1 MGFFSKKKSEE
12 KPEQPVTLY
21 DLHQAAKKEA
31 DPAKSGALYLKLIEK
46 AAAEDDQT
54 WLRVGLCELA
64 FGGGA
69 QRDLARLR
77 LLAEKLTDEDE
88 RNGFLRDLD
97 ELEPRGLEAAGESK
111 ERMRAFLLGAALD
124 GSNAAAWQIANCL
137 GAAHTDQELLNA
149 VSLGGLRGDE
159 RCAFFMQA
167 HAAQIGGD
175 ASPEAQRQYEFWD
188 ELYDAIAYGDP
199 EDLPPFEERMA
210 AWQQAC
216 GQDKAVIEAKR
227 AGLRE
232 LQEKMAEADAR
243 VRALEGQPGREEELL
258 AAFCQWLACR
268 DRVGLYFKTWI
279 HFLEW
284 PGKRPFLLFN
294 YRPGQDPDSW
304 HEPECDPEILKR
316 VVLGQAL
323 EHDGHDYPK
332 AAQLYR
338 EAARL
343 GSGEALYRLCALS
356 QYWEAAGEG
365 RSDEEWTEEIR
376 AAGWPIVSGWRY
388 PRLHCDDPSGLLQLA
403 GQAEPGAVHHLA
415 RELKAKWQGAAKRGD
430 PDADER
436 RREALL
442 VARAEL
448 ALTRKKA
455 QEGDCEACL
464 HLLELYRSTR
474 DDGLLSEDREFRK
487 TRDTELSHWVGQLF
501 VRRCSLV
508 YYMVAQFPDLFGTD
522 EEGGLKAAQAAE
534 AAGLTGAMDAYER
547 WCRDQRILREST
559 RQKREV
565 QRQES
570 RRRTADRDGLEAEMD
585 AYRDQLDWA
594 ERGISAAL
602 GGSAVTRQ
610 EAFFMGESST
620 SQYARE
626 AFIRDELE
634 AKRRKE
640 LENEYAGDF
649 SDGEED

>member
-1 MGFFSKKKSEE
+1 MGFFGRKKEDKKAE
-12 KPEQPVTLY
+12 PPATLY
-21 DLHQAAKKEA
+21 DLRQAAKKEA
-31 DPAKSGALYLKLIEK
+31 DPARSGALYLELIER

-54 WLRVGLCELA
+54 WLQMGLCELA

-69 QRDLARLR
+69 RRDLAQLR
-77 LLAEKLTDEDE
+77 RLAEKLTDEEDRE
-88 RNGFLRDLD
+88 NFLRDLD
-97 ELEPRGLEAAGESK
+97 ELEPLGLGPAGESK

-124 GSNAAAWQIANCL
+124 GSNAAAWQIANCMD
-137 GAAHTDQELLNA
+137 GAHTDQELLNA

-167 HAAQIGGD
+167 HSAQMGGD
-175 ASPEAQRQYEFWD
+175 ASPEAQRRYEFWD

-216 GQDKAVIEAKR
+216 GQDQALIDAKR

-232 LQEKMAEADAR
+232 LQKKADDARAR
-243 VRALEGQPGREEELL
+243 VRALEDQPGREEELL
-258 AAFCQWLACR
+258 AAFCGWLACR
-268 DRVGLYFKTWI
+268 DRVALYFNQWY

-284 PGKRPFLLFN
+284 PGQRPFCLFQ
-294 YRPGQDPDSW
+294 YRPGQNPDSW
-304 HEPECDPEILKR
+304 HEPECDPDVLKLL
-316 VVLGQAL
+316 VLGQAL

-332 AAQLYR
+332 AVQYYR
-338 EAARL
+338 EAAHL

-365 RSDEEWTEEIR
+365 RSDEEWTETIR

-388 PRLHCDDPSGLLQLA
+388 PRLYADAPSGLLQLA
-403 GQAEPGAVHHLA
+403 GQGEPGAVRHLA
-415 RELKAKWQGAAKRGD
+415 EILRAKWKSAASRRAS
-430 PDADER
+430 DADER

-442 VARAEL
+442 AAKAEL

-464 HLLELYRSTR
+464 HLLELYRGAK

-487 TRDTELSHWVGQLF
+487 TREKEFSHWLGQLF
-501 VRRCSLV
+501 ERHCHLV
-508 YYMVAQFPDLFGTD
+508 YYMMAQFPNLFGLD
-522 EEGGLKAAQAAE
+522 EEDGLKAAQAAE
-534 AAGLTGAMDAYER
+534 AVGLTGAMDAFER
-547 WCRDQRILREST
+547 WRRDQRILRESK
-559 RQKREV
+559 RQEQEL
-565 QRQES
+565 QRQEAH
-570 RRRTADRDGLEAEMD
+570 RRAAARDAMEAEMD
-585 AYRDQLDWA
+585 AWHDQLDWA

-610 EAFFMGESST
+610 EAYFMGESDT

-626 AFIRDELE
+626 AFIRDALE
-634 AKRRKE
+634 AKRRRE
-640 LENEYAGDF
+640 LEGKYAGDF
-649 SDGEED
+649 SDSEED

>member
-88 RNGFLRDLD
+88 RDEFLRDLD

-232 LQEKMAEADAR
+232 LQKKMAEADAR

-258 AAFCQWLACR
+258 AA
-268 DRVGLYFKTWI
+268 
-279 HFLEW
+279 LEEL
-284 PGKRPFLLFN
+284 G
-294 YRPGQDPDSW
+294 
-304 HEPECDPEILKR
+304 HCPEVPEI
-316 VVLGQAL
+316 Q
-323 EHDGHDYPK
+323 
-332 AAQLYR
+332 YR
-338 EAARL
+338 R
-343 GSGEALYRLCALS
+343 
-356 QYWEAAGEG
+356 
-365 RSDEEWTEEIR
+365 
-376 AAGWPIVSGWRY
+376 
-388 PRLHCDDPSGLLQLA
+388 
-403 GQAEPGAVHHLA
+403 
-415 RELKAKWQGAAKRGD
+415 
-430 PDADER
+430 
-436 RREALL
+436 
-442 VARAEL
+442 
-448 ALTRKKA
+448 
-455 QEGDCEACL
+455 
-464 HLLELYRSTR
+464 
-474 DDGLLSEDREFRK
+474 
-487 TRDTELSHWVGQLF
+487 
-501 VRRCSLV
+501 
-508 YYMVAQFPDLFGTD
+508 
-522 EEGGLKAAQAAE
+522 
-534 AAGLTGAMDAYER
+534 
-547 WCRDQRILREST
+547 
-559 RQKREV
+559 
-565 QRQES
+565 
-570 RRRTADRDGLEAEMD
+570 
-585 AYRDQLDWA
+585 
-594 ERGISAAL
+594 
-602 GGSAVTRQ
+602 
-610 EAFFMGESST
+610 
-620 SQYARE
+620 
-626 AFIRDELE
+626 
-634 AKRRKE
+634 
-640 LENEYAGDF
+640 
-649 SDGEED
+649 